1 MAGGMGEKTASRSLN
16 RATSSKRPPGSSIKP
31 LAVYAPAIELGK
43 VTPATMVEDSPYGKV
58 DGRDWPVNATGVYQG
73 NVSVAKAVQE
83 SINTV
88 AVKVLDMVG
97 TETSFNFM
105 QDKFHIKLIKSLTK
119 GGTTYTDIGLAQLA
133 LGGLTEGVSTY
144 EMAAAYSVFPRQGTY
159 VEPKTYTMVIDN
171 NKQVLL
177 RNESEPEK
185 DVLSQRTTY
194 YMTEMLQRVVTGGSG
209 ATGKAANF
217 TGQDIAGKTGT
228 TTSRKDLWFVGYT
241 PYYTAAVWTGYDR
254 QERLSSHLGN
264 PSTTLWRQVM
274 SEVHKTLPYK
284 EFAQPDASSLKTVT
298 YCLSSGMLPGPACGG
313 HLATGTFFAEDVPT
327 GTCTYHKV
335 QKPADTN
342 GSNGSD
348 GNGSST
354 DPGDNTT
361 DPGTDPGGGT
371 TDPGGGTTPETPPA
385 EGGGTETTPRRRRM
399 EAAG

>member
-1 MAGGMGEKTASRSLN
+1 
-16 RATSSKRPPGSSIKP
+16 
-31 LAVYAPAIELGK
+31 
-43 VTPATMVEDSPYGKV
+43 
-58 DGRDWPVNATGVYQG
+58 
-73 NVSVAKAVQE
+73 
-83 SINTV
+83 
-88 AVKVLDMVG
+88 
-97 TETSFNFM
+97 
-105 QDKFHIKLIKSLTK
+105 
-119 GGTTYTDIGLAQLA
+119 
-133 LGGLTEGVSTY
+133 
-144 EMAAAYSVFPRQGTY
+144 MAAAYSVFPRQGTY

-298 YCLSSGMLPGPACGG
+298 YCLSSGMLPGPGLRRPFG
-313 HLATGTFFAEDVPT
+313 
-327 GTCTYHKV
+327 
-335 QKPADTN
+335 
-342 GSNGSD
+342 D
-348 GNGSST
+348 GYVL
-354 DPGDNTT
+354 
-361 DPGTDPGGGT
+361 
-371 TDPGGGTTPETPPA
+371 
-385 EGGGTETTPRRRRM
+385 RRRC
-399 EAAG
+399 AYGNLYLS